1 MKNIALLTDMSP
13 KANVALE
20 YALQLCRVNKSLLN
34 VIHIAE
40 EEDRRIEAQ
49 ILQHLDA
56 ITQKAEA
63 EGIKSGLVFRYGDFM
78 NSISSV
84 LNEYGIDLVVVAAD
98 RATGFGQKLF
108 GSNIMKL
115 MERIRVNALVVQ
127 ENSTGL
133 PDSLRRMLITP
144 SSHDNFSEYIQK
156 SIDFARLTNSQIE
169 MLVIGNAES
178 LPEKLKN
185 NIKRAQEIA
194 SAAGMSIHMHSI
206 DHNPRATGYSRQ
218 ILAFAAEKNIQLVSM
233 LLESSP
239 EAANFGKDEESETK
253 VESEGI
259 DFLIEMNREG
269 AYFGRAEK
277 QAMLKNQNGILILS
291 INA

>member
-1 MKNIALLTDMSP
+1 MSP

-20 YALQLCRVNKSLLN
+20 YALQLCRMNKSVLN

-84 LNEYGIDLVVVAAD
+84 LGEYGIDLVVVAAD

-127 ENSTGL
+127 ENSSGL
-133 PDSLRRMLITP
+133 PISLNRMLITP
-144 SSHDNFSEYIQK
+144 SSHHNFSEYVQK
-156 SIDFARLTNSQIE
+156 SIDFAQLTGSQLE
-169 MLVIGNAES
+169 MLIIGTEES

-185 NIKRAQEIA
+185 NIKRAHEIA
-194 SAAGMSIHMHSI
+194 AAAEMNIAVHSI
-206 DHNPRATGYSRQ
+206 EHNPRATGYSRQ

-239 EAANFGKDEESETK
+239 EAANFGKDEENETK

>member
-1 MKNIALLTDMSP
+1 MSP

-20 YALQLCRVNKSLLN
+20 YAVHLCRMTNSVLN

-49 ILQHLDA
+49 ILQQLDA
-56 ITQKAEA
+56 ITQKASVD
-63 EGIKSGLVFRYGDFM
+63 GVRSGLVFRYGDFM
-78 NSISSV
+78 SSISSV

-98 RATGFGQKLF
+98 RSTGFGQKLF
-108 GSNIMKL
+108 GSSIMKL

-127 ENSTGL
+127 ENSSGL

-156 SIDFARLTNSQIE
+156 SIDFARLASGQVE
-169 MLVIGNAES
+169 MLIIGHEDS

-185 NIKRAQEIA
+185 NVKRAQEIA
-194 SAAGMSIHMHSI
+194 SAAGMTITVHSI
-206 DHNPRATGYSRQ
+206 EHNPRATGYSRQ

-239 EAANFGKDEESETK
+239 EAANFGKAEESETK

>member
-20 YALQLCRVNKSLLN
+20 YALQLCQMNNSTLN

-40 EEDRRIEAQ
+40 EEERRMEAQ
-49 ILQHLDA
+49 ILQSLEA
-56 ITQKAEA
+56 VTNKAREMKVQA
-63 EGIKSGLVFRYGDFM
+63 GVIFRYGDFM
-78 NSISSV
+78 NSISSI
-84 LNEYGIDLVVVAAD
+84 LNEYSIDLVVVAAD
-98 RATGFGQKLF
+98 RTTGFGQKLF

-133 PDSLRRMLITP
+133 ADSLKRILITP
-144 SSHDNFSEYIQK
+144 SSHENYAEYIGK
-156 SIDFARLTNSQIE
+156 TLTFAKMVGGKVE
-169 MLVIGNAES
+169 MLVIGNES
-178 LPEKLKN
+178 ELIQKIRD
-185 NIKRAQEIA
+185 NIGMALEI
-194 SAAGMSIHMHSI
+194 GRVEGVDITVTHI
-206 DHNPRATGYSRQ
+206 EHNTRATGFSRQ
-218 ILAFAAEKNIQLVSM
+218 ILAYAAEKNIQLISM
-233 LLESSP
+233 LLESST
-239 EAANFGKDEESETK
+239 EAANFGKTEESESK